1 MAKIVVFTGAGVSA
15 ESGLGTFRDSDG
27 LWEHYRVEDVC
38 THEAWLTNPQL
49 CVKFYNDRRRD
60 TLAAQPNAAHIAI
73 AKLQQVFPDTEVITQ
88 NIDDLHERA
97 GAKHVVHLHG
107 EITKLR
113 SSINETATVP
123 LEGWEQHYGDKHPD
137 GSLLRPYIVFFGEN
151 VPNMYDAAQVAQ
163 QADVFIIIGTSL
175 NVYPAA
181 GLVQYVKP
189 GTPVYLIDPKPVT
202 AKANVTHF
210 QCGASEGVRKLM
222 EKI

>member
-1 MAKIVVFTGAGVSA
+1 MSA

-38 THEAWLTNPQL
+38 THDAWLTNPQL

-60 TLAAQPNAAHIAI
+60 ALAAKPNAAHEAI
-73 AKLQQVFPDTEVITQ
+73 ARLQKELPDTRIITQ

-97 GAKHVVHLHG
+97 GATDVVHLHG

-123 LEGWEQHYGDKHPD
+123 LEGWEQHYGDRHPD
-137 GSLLRPYIVFFGEN
+137 GSLLRPYIVFFGEG
-151 VPNMYDAAQVAQ
+151 VPYFDLACRIAS
-163 QADVFIIIGTSL
+163 QADVMLVVGTSL

-181 GLVQYVKP
+181 SLLHYTRP
-189 GTPVYLIDPKPVT
+189 GIPIYFVDPGQPEFGNWANYITHIKK
-202 AKANVTHF
+202 KAT
-210 QCGASEGVRKLM
+210 EGVPELVEKL
-222 EKI
+222 IADNR